1 MAVNSD
7 LIMLV
12 ETSHDT
18 VITLL
23 TGEKLV
29 VRENTEEVISR
40 ILNFR
45 RAILSTEALGTSVP
59 RYDLSRGYTSREYK
73 GPELSPED
81 R

>member
-7 LIMLV
+7 LIMLM
-12 ETSHDT
+12 EMSHDT

-23 TGEKLV
+23 TGEKLI

-45 RAILSTEALGTSVP
+45 RAILSTESLGANVP
-59 RYDLSRGYTSREYK
+59 HHCLSREYK
-73 GPELSPED
+73 ASDLSPED